1 MLSFRPARGLAVPG
15 RPPGLARSLLAARVR
30 ALRHGLRRGLVRVLA
45 VALGVALPAGAL
57 TVLLP
62 AAGAQAAARTVAGG
76 RLDWAVKSSFQSYV
90 TGPVARGSW
99 NLTGG
104 AATVGAGRFRFHS
117 AAGSYDPDSGALTA
131 GFSGGVHFT
140 GHRKPD
146 GSYEL
151 DLTISRPEVVISG
164 GRGTLYADMTSKEK
178 GTGRVTTSSRVP
190 LASLGVGG
198 LDTRGGGS
206 PIALDNLPATLTSQ
220 GASAFAGYYSAGTPL
235 DPVSLSADVRAPGT
249 PGDDASGDPKSGS
262 GDGEKQDGKD
272 GKAAGGDGAIVDAAL
287 DWGVRRTFR
296 EYVTGAIARGRW
308 QLTDGAQDGG
318 ALFRFPRGKGSY
330 DAAGH
335 TLDAAF
341 TGTLR
346 FTGTHLDLAL
356 NAVTVTVRDG
366 RGTLTADVTTGGAD
380 GADGK
385 RVARKTP
392 LATFEAGQLKPAD
405 GLIAVKEAPA
415 KLTEEGAKAFG
426 GIYPAGTA
434 MDPVSLSVAV
444 KEGVRLPALPDLGTD
459 PTAAA
464 TPKQREAEPAAA
476 SSPATSATSS
486 AVLPLSL
493 AGGAVLIAAAAAF
506 LVLRARRRR
515 AAGDAPPVPPAPQG

>member
-1 MLSFRPARGLAVPG
+1 MLSFRPARGLAGPG
-15 RPPGLARSLLAARVR
+15 RPPGPARNPLAARVR

-178 GTGRVTTSSRVP
+178 GTGKVTTSSRVP

-385 RVARKTP
+385 QVARKTP

-464 TPKQREAEPAAA
+464 TPKQREAEPTAA

-515 AAGDAPPVPPAPQG
+515 AAGDAPPAPPAPQG

>member
-1 MLSFRPARGLAVPG
+1 MLSFRPARGLAGPG
-15 RPPGLARSLLAARVR
+15 RPPGPARSPLAARVR

-90 TGPVARGSW
+90 TGPVAHGSW

-178 GTGRVTTSSRVP
+178 GTGKVTTSSRVP

-206 PIALDNLPATLTSQ
+206 TIALDNLPATLTSQ

-235 DPVSLSADVRAPGT
+235 DPVSLSADVRAPGA

-262 GDGEKQDGKD
+262 GDGEKQD

-464 TPKQREAEPAAA
+464 TPKQREAEPTAA

-486 AVLPLSL
+486 AALPLSL

-515 AAGDAPPVPPAPQG
+515 AAGDAPPAPQG